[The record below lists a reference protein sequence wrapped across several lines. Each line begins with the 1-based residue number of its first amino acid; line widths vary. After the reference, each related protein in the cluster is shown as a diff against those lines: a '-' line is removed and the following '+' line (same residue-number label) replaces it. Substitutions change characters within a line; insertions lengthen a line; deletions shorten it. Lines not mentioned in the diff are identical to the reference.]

1 MNTSVL
7 SSLGLA
13 SLLFS
18 ACNHASEG
26 EAEQN
31 ADKKN
36 VILIMTDDQGYG
48 DLGFTGNSIV
58 KTPTTDS
65 LAEESVQFSNF
76 YVSPVSAPT
85 RASLMTGRYSLR
97 TGIYDTYNG
106 GAIMAN
112 EEVTVAEILKDN
124 GYHTGIFGKWHLG
137 DNYPFRPIDQG
148 FTTSLVH
155 RSGGIGQVGDIANYF
170 EFDSSYF
177 DPVLYKNG
185 KEVQTDGYCSDVYT
199 EEAIDF
205 IRENKTEPFFLY
217 LSFNAPHTPLQLPE
231 EYYEMYK
238 NIDPSDREAFP
249 GNQPFPDDMS
259 ESEKEAARKVYGMV
273 TNIDDNMEKLFTSL
287 EENGLEEN
295 TLIIFLTDNGPQQRR
310 YKGGFRGRK
319 SSVYEGGIH
328 VPFLMK
334 LGDEFPANKTV
345 DVPAAHIDIL
355 PTILDIC
362 NISMEKEVQIDG
374 KSLLPLI
381 QGNEVPWAD
390 RPLYFYWQ
398 RSYPEPYQNVA
409 VRKGNYKLVGH
420 APYTA
425 SLDDLELFNLEKD
438 PYEQN
443 NILSS
448 NKEQAREFKSL
459 FDDWYGKI
467 MESPHLNEIQSIKV
481 GSDQENP
488 VILNR
493 NDAKGQPGI
502 WNQMEIYGYWDIEVV
517 QEADYDIVF
526 HFHKPLEES
535 GTMNLRMGTVKRTI
549 HNEMG
554 MGENTREITMPDIHL
569 EKGQYSVE
577 SWYSSQ
583 GRHILP
589 FYVEIKQ
596 Q

>member
-1 MNTSVL
+1 MNTSFL
-7 SSLGLA
+7 SSLGIA
-13 SLLFS
+13 TLLFS
-18 ACNHASEG
+18 ACTQEKEE

-31 ADKKN
+31 TDKKN

-48 DLGFTGNSIV
+48 DLGFTGNSLI
-58 KTPTTDS
+58 KTPVLDD
-65 LAEESVQFSNF
+65 LAEESVRFTNF
-76 YVSPVSAPT
+76 YVSPVCAPT
-85 RASLMTGRYSLR
+85 RSSLLTGRYSLR

-106 GAIMAN
+106 GAIMDN
-112 EEVTVAEILKDN
+112 EEITIAEILKDN

-137 DNYPFRPIDQG
+137 DNYPFRPVDQG
-148 FTTSLVH
+148 FTTSIVH
-155 RSGGIGQVGDIANYF
+155 RSGGIGQVGDVANYF

-177 DPVLYKNG
+177 NPVLYKNG
-185 KEVQTDGYCSDVYT
+185 KQINTEGYCSDVYT
-199 EEAIDF
+199 ERAIDF

-231 EYYEMYK
+231 KYYDMYK
-238 NIDPSDREAFP
+238 NVDPSNRDAFP
-249 GNQPFPDDMS
+249 GNQPFPEDMS
-259 ESEKEAARKVYGMV
+259 EREKEAARKVYGMV
-273 TNIDDNMEKLFTSL
+273 TNIDDNMGRLFEFLEKHNLK
-287 EENGLEEN
+287 EN

-328 VPFLMK
+328 VPCLMK
-334 LGDEFPANKTV
+334 LQGEFPANKTV

-355 PTILDIC
+355 PTVLDLC
-362 NISMEKEVQIDG
+362 NISMEKDIQIDG

-381 QGNEVPWAD
+381 QGNDVPWAD
-390 RPLYFYWQ
+390 RPLFFYWQ

-409 VRKGNYKLVGH
+409 VRKRNYKLVGH

-425 SLDDLELFNLEKD
+425 SLEDLELFNLEKD

-467 MESPHLNEIQSIKV
+467 MESPHLKETQFIKV

-554 MGENTREITMPDIHL
+554 MGENTREITLPGIHL

-583 GRHILP
+583 GRYILP
-589 FYVEIKQ
+589 FYLEIKQ